1 MKQVFLVFF
10 LFFIGFTYAQESKNI
25 VKPGENLITQNIP
38 DISSSLATQVKKYT
52 EARGAG
58 LVAFHPFKKEII
70 ISTRFANTSQLHLV
84 TQPLG
89 MRKQITFFDEPV
101 ANASY
106 EPTKGEY
113 IVFTKDIGGNEFGQ
127 LYKYDLKTLQS
138 TLLSDGGR
146 SQNGNVTWR
155 SDGKGFFY
163 TSTKRNGKDR
173 DIYYLEPDNL
183 SSDKLVFQVEGG
195 GWSIQ
200 DISKD
205 FKKLIIGEYISANE
219 SHLWLVDVATG
230 ESTELT
236 PRNESKVVSGT
247 ATFSKTK
254 NAIYF
259 ITDKDNE
266 FQRLAYKDLDTNK
279 VMYLT
284 NISWDVESYVLSEDG
299 KTLIFSTNEAGLS
312 KLYEMDTK
320 TTHYHLVPNI
330 PIGSIGSFELHK
342 KLPILAITLS
352 SSKSASDV
360 YLYDLKSKRLE
371 RWTESELGGIQA
383 EDISTPKFIEWKSF
397 DGMNISG
404 FYYPASFKFEGKRPV
419 IINIHGGPEGQA
431 FPNFLGSNNY
441 YTNEMG
447 IAMIYPNV
455 RGSSGFGK
463 TFIQLDNWYLRE
475 NSVKDIGALL
485 EWIKTQPELDSDRI
499 MVMGGSYGGYMTL
512 AVSFHYADQIKCSV
526 DIVGISN
533 FNTFLKNTE
542 SYRRDLR
549 RVEYGDEQDPEM
561 YEFLEKISP
570 LTNIDKIKKPMLIV
584 QGTNDPR
591 VPVTEAIQMR
601 DKLIANGNTVW
612 YLEAKDEGHG
622 FRKKNN
628 ADFQR
633 LVTIRFIEEYL
644 LK

>member
-1 MKQVFLVFF
+1 MKRLFFLVF
-10 LFFIGFTYAQESKNI
+10 LFVLGLSYAQNDKNFI
-25 VKPGENLITQNIP
+25 KPGENLITENIP
-38 DISSSLATQVKKYT
+38 DIPASLATQVKKYT

-58 LVAFHPFKKEII
+58 LVALHPFKKEMI
-70 ISTRFANTSQLHLV
+70 ISTRFANAPQLHLV

-89 MRKQITFFDEPV
+89 MRKQITFFDEPLS
-101 ANASY
+101 NASF
-106 EPTKGEY
+106 EPTKGDY
-113 IVFTKDIGGNEFGQ
+113 IIFSKDIGGNEFGQ
-127 LYKYDLKTLQS
+127 LYKYDLKTLQT
-138 TLLSDGGR
+138 TLLTDGGR

-155 SDGKGFFY
+155 NDGKGFFY

-173 DIYYLEPDNL
+173 DIYYLEPGNL
-183 SSDKLVFQVEGG
+183 ASDKLILKVDGG
-195 GWSIQ
+195 GWSIH

-205 FKKLIIGEYISANE
+205 YKKLIIGEYISANE
-219 SHLWLVDVATG
+219 SYLWLLDIETG
-230 ESTELT
+230 KMSELT
-236 PRNESKVVSGT
+236 PRNEPKIVSGG
-247 ATFSKTK
+247 ANFSKNK
-254 NAIYF
+254 NGIFF

-266 FQRLAYKDLDTNK
+266 FQRLAYKDLATNLVK
-279 VMYLT
+279 YIT
-284 NISWDVESYVLSEDG
+284 TIPWDVENYDLSEDG

-312 KLYEMDTK
+312 KLYKLNTK
-320 TTHYHLVPNI
+320 DFKYHSLPNI
-330 PIGSIGSFELHK
+330 PIGSIGGFGFHK
-342 KLPILAITLS
+342 ALPYLAVTLS
-352 SSKSASDV
+352 SSKTASDV
-360 YLYDLKSKRLE
+360 YLYNLKTNALE
-371 RWTESELGGIQA
+371 RWTESELGGIQP
-383 EDISTPKFIEWKSF
+383 EDISAPKFIEWKSF
-397 DGMNISG
+397 DGLNISG
-404 FYYPASFKFEGKRPV
+404 FYYPASSKFSGKRPV
-419 IINIHGGPEGQA
+419 IINIHGGPEGQSL
-431 FPNFLGSNNY
+431 PNFLGSSNY
-441 YTNEMG
+441 FTNEMG

-485 EWIKTQPELDSDRI
+485 DWVKTQPELDADRI
-499 MVMGGSYGGYMTL
+499 MIMGGSYGGYMTL
-512 AVSFHYADQIKCSV
+512 AVSFHYADLIKCSV

-549 RVEYGDEQDPEM
+549 RVEYGDEQDPKM

-591 VPVTEAIQMR
+591 VPVTEAMQMR
-601 DKLIANGNTVW
+601 DKLKEKGNVVW

-633 LVTIRFIEEYL
+633 LVTIKFIEEYL

>member
-1 MKQVFLVFF
+1 MRPIFLVVFLFV
-10 LFFIGFTYAQESKNI
+10 IGFTSAQDSKNV
-25 VKPGENLITQNIP
+25 VKPGENLIIQNIP
-38 DISSSLATQVKKYT
+38 DIPAALATQVKKYT

-58 LVAFHPFKKEII
+58 LVAFHPLKKEMI
-70 ISTRFANTSQLHLV
+70 ISTRFANTSQLHFV
-84 TQPLG
+84 NQPLG
-89 MRKQITFFDEPV
+89 MRKQITFFDEPIG
-101 ANASY
+101 NASY

-113 IVFTKDIGGNEFGQ
+113 IIIRKDIGGNEFGQ

-138 TLLSDGGR
+138 TLLTDGGR

-155 SDGKGFFY
+155 KDGKGFFY

-183 SSDKLVFQVEGG
+183 ATDKLILQVEGG

-200 DISKD
+200 DLSKD
-205 FKKLIIGEYISANE
+205 FKKLIIGEYVSANE
-219 SHLWLVDVATG
+219 SYLYLLDVASGTL
-230 ESTELT
+230 SELT
-236 PRNESKVVSGT
+236 PRNEPKVVSGS
-247 ATFSKTK
+247 ADFSKNK
-254 NAIYF
+254 NGIYF

-266 FQRLAYKDLDTNK
+266 FQRLAYKDLGTNQ
-279 VMYLT
+279 VTYLT
-284 NISWDVESYVLSEDG
+284 DISWDVEGYTLSEDG
-299 KTLIFSTNEAGLS
+299 KTLIFSTNEAGVS
-312 KLYEMDTK
+312 RLYQMDTK
-320 TTHYHLVPNI
+320 SAQYHLVPNI
-330 PIGSIGSFELHK
+330 PIGSVGGFELHE
-342 KLPILAITLS
+342 KLPYLAFTLS
-352 SSKSASDV
+352 SSKTASDV
-360 YLYDLKSKRLE
+360 YTYNLKTKTLE

-383 EDISTPKFIEWKSF
+383 EDISTPQFIEWKSF
-397 DGMNISG
+397 DELTVSG
-404 FYYPASFKFEGKRPV
+404 FYYPASPKFQGKRPV

-431 FPNFLGSNNY
+431 SPNFLGSNNY

-485 EWIKTQPELDSDRI
+485 DWIKTQPELDSDRI

-512 AVSFHYADQIKCSV
+512 AVSFHYADKIKCSV

-549 RVEYGDEQDPEM
+549 RVEYGDEQDPKM

-601 DKLIANGNTVW
+601 DKLLANGNTVW

-633 LVTIRFIEEYL
+633 LVTIKFIEEFL